1 MKIELTPQ
9 QMQTLL
15 ASGLLHPSEI
25 ACLDIETRNQLK
37 KLCLKMCQPSHC
49 ARCEMSGLCQQSF
62 ENDVQPQHSKPITFN
77 NEQNQQMNLDGVIEH

>member
-15 ASGLLHPSEI
+15 ASGLLHPNEI

-37 KLCLKMCQPSHC
+37 KLCLKLCQPSHC
-49 ARCEMSGLCQQSF
+49 ARCEMNSLCQQSF
-62 ENDVQPQHSKPITFN
+62 ENDVQSQPLKSVMFV
-77 NEQNQQMNLDGVIEH
+77 NEQNQQMNPDGVMGH